1 MEIENL
7 VIENYLFMFGQI
19 KDIYKLKQQAGE
31 LQSMLAQE
39 TVEAENKG
47 VKITMNGN
55 QEVLAVEINP
65 ELSKEDQE
73 KYLCETFNDAIKKV
87 QRLMAQKMMSGQI
100 KGLGM

>member
-1 MEIENL
+1 
-7 VIENYLFMFGQI
+7 MFGQI
-19 KDIYKLKQQAGE
+19 KDMYKLKQQASE
-31 LQSMLAQE
+31 LQSMLANE
-39 TVEAENKG
+39 TVEAENQG

-55 QEVLAVEINP
+55 QEVLAVVINP

-73 KYLCETFNDAIKKV
+73 KYLRETFNDAIKKI